1 MISERAGTREVNDS
15 EFEADPDD
23 DVDGHTSDP
32 AIEISSDEAPEV
44 LATIKRANPNPNPNS
59 GRKATTGVALMQKIA
74 DNFAPSAQRQRDHQR
89 AEQSLSSIH
98 ILTLSQQ
105 LRDSQKSESTLRSEI
120 TQLYNRLHAAESAR
134 ERLELKWELLGGR
147 AIMRRPGAGACSQP
161 KRRHTRHHEPVTRTD
176 GHISMVSMTDT
187 DSPSSSDGDKEN
199 ADHCQRYPRPLMRA
213 RPFPMDLHNQN
224 NPKRLKRAPLQEL
237 SPNQVSSHSLS
248 ATLPTSGCAMD
259 TGDTDVDLPP
269 VATAYDDLLSAKST
283 LTKL

>member
-1 MISERAGTREVNDS
+1 MITERAGTREVNDS
-15 EFEADPDD
+15 EFEANPDD
-23 DVDGHTSDP
+23 DVDGDTSDP
-32 AIEISSDEAPEV
+32 AIEISSDEAHEV
-44 LATIKRANPNPNPNS
+44 IATVKRANPNPNP
-59 GRKATTGVALMQKIA
+59 GRKAATGVALMQKIA

-147 AIMRRPGAGACSQP
+147 RAIMRRSGGGARP
-161 KRRHTRHHEPVTRTD
+161 KRQRTRRHEPVTRAD

-187 DSPSSSDGDKEN
+187 DSLSSDEDKEN
-199 ADHCQRYPRPLMRA
+199 AKDHCRRYPRPLMRA
-213 RPFPMDLHNQN
+213 CPFPMDFQN
-224 NPKRLKRAPLQEL
+224 LDFKRPKRAPLQDL
-237 SPNQVSSHSLS
+237 STNQVFSPSLS
-248 ATLPTSGCAMD
+248 ATLPTSSHAMD
-259 TGDTDVDLPP
+259 TADTDVDLPP
-269 VATAYDDLLSAKST
+269 VATAYDDLLSAKSS